1 MEVNQKINLKQ
12 KVKGQVSLSNLQT
25 YVIAFVTIGVAGTV
39 GLNIMGTLETSMTQ
53 DVVIDSEQD
62 QPSSTLPSNYTLDES
77 TQGDFVEIKEGSVTV
92 VLEDSS
98 AGTNITLSESS
109 DYNVYYD
116 SGNVELQSSPGGVT
130 YDDTS
135 DLVYTDYTAE
145 VEDTET
151 REGSQNAT
159 EGLNELL
166 NFLPVIG
173 LVVAAAVV
181 IGLVSGF
188 GSGRSRGRA

>member
-1 MEVNQKINLKQ
+1 VNKKINLKQ
-12 KVKGQVSLSNLQT
+12 KTRGQVSLSRLQT

-39 GLNIMGTLETSMTQ
+39 GLNIMGTLETSMTNN
-53 DVVIDSEQD
+53 VVIDSEQD
-62 QPSSTLPSNYTLDES
+62 QPSSPLPSNYTLDES
-77 TQGDFVEIKEGSVTV
+77 TRSDFVEIKEGSVTV
-92 VLEDSS
+92 VLEDAS

-116 SGNVELQSSPGGVT
+116 SGNVELQSSPGGVS

-135 DLVYTDYTAE
+135 DHVYTDYTAE
-145 VEDTET
+145 VEDKTA

-166 NFLPVIG
+166 GFLPVIG

>member
-12 KVKGQVSLSNLQT
+12 NVKGQVSLSNLQT

-39 GLNIMGTLETSMTQ
+39 GLNIMGTLETSMTE

-62 QPSSTLPSNYTLDES
+62 QPSSPLPSNYTLDQS
-77 TQGDFVEIKEGSVTV
+77 TQGDFVEIKDGSVTV

-135 DLVYTDYTAE
+135 DHVYTDYTAE

-151 REGSQNAT
+151 RKGSQNAT

>member
-39 GLNIMGTLETSMTQ
+39 GLNIMGTLETSMTE

-62 QPSSTLPSNYTLDES
+62 QPSSPLPSNYTLDGS

-159 EGLNELL
+159 EGLNEVLG
-166 NFLPVIG
+166 FLPVIG